1 MRNDFGQGVSEI
13 RRLEAVGGKVGWGHG
28 CLGNFPNAKRN
39 VRHTFWS
46 GLCLQLCQER
56 GLEVRQLLQPDRIS
70 DEEIQFLEANLSR
83 PGVACHRLADE
94 IVPAML

>member
-1 MRNDFGQGVSEI
+1 MRNHFGQGVSEI
-13 RRLEAVGGKVGWGHG
+13 RGLEAVGGKVGCGYG
-28 CLGNFPNAKRN
+28 CIGNFPDAKRN

-46 GLCLQLCQER
+46 RLCLQLCQER

-70 DEEIQFLEANLSR
+70 DDEIQFLEANLSWPR
-83 PGVACHRLADE
+83 MACHRLADK